1 MAQCERCRLLQQE
14 LTEVKRALRTLD
26 ESEAR
31 GAEYSEE
38 HEKLE
43 QRRSALVG
51 QLSQHE
57 ATHSRG

>member
-31 GAEYSEE
+31 GAEYSGE

-43 QRRSALVG
+43 QRRSALLG
-51 QLSQHE
+51 QIAEHE
-57 ATHSRG
+57 AGHAQP

>member
-31 GAEYSEE
+31 GAEYTEE

-43 QRRSALVG
+43 QQRNVLLE
-51 QLSQHE
+51 QLSEHE
-57 ATHSRG
+57 AAHAQG

>member
-1 MAQCERCRLLQQE
+1 MAHCERCGLLQQE

-31 GAEYSEE
+31 GAEYSGE

-43 QRRSALVG
+43 QRRSALLA
-51 QLSQHE
+51 QLSEHE
-57 ATHSRG
+57 AGHARG